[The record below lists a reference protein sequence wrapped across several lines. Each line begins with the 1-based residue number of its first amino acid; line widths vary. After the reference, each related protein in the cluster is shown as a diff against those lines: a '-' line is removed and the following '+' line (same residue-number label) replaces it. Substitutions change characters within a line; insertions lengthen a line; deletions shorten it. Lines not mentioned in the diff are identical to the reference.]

1 LKAALIDFRDS
12 FTYNIAHYLEGEGVD
27 VTIYDHLDLDVDSLK
42 DMDLIVLSPGPGLPQ
57 EKPTLKLILQEYF
70 LSKPILG
77 ICLGMQG
84 VVNYFG
90 GQIYNQKTVKHG
102 VQSAMKIAEQDLIFK
117 DVPLKSQV
125 GLYHSWACCLNEGS
139 ELIPL
144 AYSEDGVLMAV
155 RHRSLPI
162 YGLQFHPE
170 SILTEFGR
178 KIIQNFIEI
187 I

>member
-1 LKAALIDFRDS
+1 MKAALIDFRDS
-12 FTYNIAHYLEGEGVD
+12 FTFNIAHYLEGGGVD
-27 VTIYDHLDLDVDSLK
+27 VTVYDHLDLDVDCLK

-57 EKPTLKLILQEYF
+57 EKPVLNLILQQYF
-70 LSKPILG
+70 SLKPFLG

-84 VVNYFG
+84 IVNYFG
-90 GQIYNQKTVKHG
+90 GHIYNQKKVKHG
-102 VQSAMKIAEQDLIFK
+102 VQSTMKIAEHDLIFK

-139 ELIPL
+139 DLIPL
-144 AYSEDGVLMAV
+144 AYSEDGILMAV

-170 SILTEFGR
+170 SVLTEFGR
-178 KIIQNFIEI
+178 RIIQNFVQNI
-187 I
+187 